1 MQNTPVSRRGF
12 LAGLAAT
19 SLISPAVAAPTLGDD
34 GMYYFD
40 WYLQSFLDLSDDVA
54 TAVGAGK
61 HLAVVWQQRAC
72 PFCKRMATEHLM
84 KPEIVDY
91 VRAHF
96 EILHLDLHGDR
107 ETTDFDQKRLPER
120 RLAQTYGVRLT
131 PTIQFFPDVTE
142 GLSARAPAER
152 EVARMPGL
160 LEPKPFLAMFRYVQ
174 ERGYE
179 HDSFQNWLAK
189 NA

>member
-1 MQNTPVSRRGF
+1 M
-12 LAGLAAT
+12 
-19 SLISPAVAAPTLGDD
+19 AAPRLAED

-40 WYLQSFLDLSDDVA
+40 WYLQSFLDLQEDVA
-54 TAVGAGK
+54 TAVSNGK

-72 PFCKRMATEHLM
+72 PFCRRMALEHLST
-84 KPEIVDY
+84 PEIADY
-91 VRAHF
+91 VRSHF

-107 ETTDFDQKRLPER
+107 ETTDFDRKVMPER

-142 GLSARAPAER
+142 GLETRPPQQR

-179 HDSFQNWLAK
+179 KEGFQSWLARQS
-189 NA
+189 